1 MLGPTFD
8 LGRFFYEHAPS
19 TSVDSKDFRLL
30 VALHENARQSYRSLG
45 QRVSLS
51 APAVRDR
58 LKRLENRGI
67 LQGYWLYV
75 DPSAFDREEL
85 MLFYQGDWKREDA
98 LKALKVDDVAFV
110 TLKLDGG
117 LSVQTWP
124 RDGSKSAKE
133 LASVLGVRPS
143 GQTRTEPQ
151 SKHKLAAAD
160 WRIMDA
166 LVDDPTIPFETLTE
180 KTGLS
185 PKTVRKHLQSMITDE
200 TIYVMPRLGSLAD
213 SGEVVYHLSV
223 SGKVKL
229 SELREVLGEAFLV
242 GDTQEPPM
250 KYLLCRANDL
260 SDVTNRTRAARKL
273 PGVES
278 VELSLNRE
286 LLVAKY
292 FFHSLIREKIKEWE
306 NALKD
311 SFVRV
316 S

>member
-1 MLGPTFD
+1 LIQGSFSIKPY
-8 LGRFFYEHAPS
+8 LPEP
-19 TSVDSKDFRLL
+19 VDSKDFRLL

-58 LKRLENRGI
+58 LKRLEDHGI

-75 DPSAFDREEL
+75 DPAAFDRQDL
-85 MLFYQGDWKREDA
+85 MVFYRGDWKREDA
-98 LKALKVDDVAFV
+98 FKALKVEDVAFV

-124 RDGSKSAKE
+124 RDRSGPVKE
-133 LASVLGVRPS
+133 LTSLLGVRPL

-151 SKHKLAAAD
+151 IKRKLSAAD
-160 WRIMDA
+160 WRIMDT
-166 LVDDPTIPFETLTE
+166 LVDDPTIPFEALTD

-185 PKTVRKHLQSMITDE
+185 PKTVRKHLQSMIDDE
-200 TIYVMPRLGSLAD
+200 IVFIMPRLGSLSD

-223 SGKVKL
+223 TGKARL
-229 SELREVLGEAFLV
+229 SELREVLGEVFLV
-242 GDTQEPPM
+242 GDTQDPPM

-260 SDVTNRTRAARKL
+260 ADVTNRNRAAKKL

-278 VELSLNRE
+278 VEVSLNRE
-286 LLVAKY
+286 LLVAKD
-292 FFHSLIREKIKEWE
+292 FFHSLIREKIQEWE
-306 NALKD
+306 NTHLK
-311 SFVRV
+311 SGAG